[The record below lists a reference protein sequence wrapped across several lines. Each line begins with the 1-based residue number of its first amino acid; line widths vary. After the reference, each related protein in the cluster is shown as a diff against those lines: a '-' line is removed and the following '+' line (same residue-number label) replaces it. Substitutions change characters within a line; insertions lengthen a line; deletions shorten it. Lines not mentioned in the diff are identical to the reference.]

1 MSSMR
6 PGMVGVIAEPLLR
19 RVSGYPKLVRRGDF
33 GGFPVSIFDVL
44 ECGFAGVVRKSGAA
58 CGVFVVSLWWNAWQS
73 WSVDCH
79 FSTQKKE
86 IWVEDFCLRKKD
98 NFFLDLAIPK
108 K

>member
-1 MSSMR
+1 
-6 PGMVGVIAEPLLR
+6 MVEVIAEPLLR

-33 GGFPVSIFDVL
+33 GGFPVGIFDVL

-86 IWVEDFCLRKKD
+86 TWGLKIFAYEKKTTSS
-98 NFFLDLAIPK
+98 LTLQSPK
-108 K
+108 SSIQQP